1 MSCLV
6 DHVSLKYTTSF
17 KQMYI
22 YILQHLTIFWV
33 AAPLGIT
40 RTSYRHLSGRKWTL
54 NYTCFQ
60 TIYVIKPSIK
70 DTR

>member
-1 MSCLV
+1 
-6 DHVSLKYTTSF
+6 
-17 KQMYI
+17 MYI